1 MHLEFA
7 LHCIH
12 FYHFFILDTVNW
24 FIGSDILMNKD
35 VPIMF
40 VAVDGFSRQTEN
52 DCSLFNMKEA
62 KAIVDQIDILLK
74 FGTKQR
80 KVQCS
85 DIGVVSPYKLQC
97 KIIDK
102 LCRRMGFNGI
112 TVGTAEVY
120 QGQEKPVMIV
130 STVCTGGILGFV
142 NSAQVR
148 FILLILFTQSYAAS
162 KFV

>member
-62 KAIVDQIDILLK
+62 KAIA
-74 FGTKQR
+74 
-80 KVQCS
+80 